1 MQAAGNVRRRDH
13 DAETFLAG
21 IAIRFEIALAF
32 PVIVQL
38 LFDLG
43 WVIGG
48 IEIGVGLFHFYFK
61 VQLVGGVAV
70 VKWKPTLR

>member
-1 MQAAGNVRRRDH
+1 
-13 DAETFLAG
+13 
-21 IAIRFEIALAF
+21 
-32 PVIVQL
+32 VIVQL